1 MGGGRPSQKPKGKVT
16 KFQRVLQFVYSV
28 SNVSNAAL
36 GSGALAFPLAFSL
49 MGWVAALIV
58 TLLAAALNGY
68 MLTVVVK
75 CARYTSSS
83 SYSEMCELMFGRWAG
98 RVVLLSAS
106 LFCYSCMLSYLLV
119 FGDMIAATVGDL
131 IPSLMH
137 TVWTSPY
144 FVTAVVWVIVQPLCF
159 VRSIDFLGPA
169 AFLGVVAVVYTVAML
184 VVHSFTSTT
193 KPAWSE
199 LEMYKL
205 KPSAFQAVPI
215 ILFAFMCHMTV
226 VPATSSLKYY
236 YPSTKPSTS
245 TPKITSL
252 LRPSSGGGG
261 GGGGGESESGSGSGG
276 GSNSSSSSS
285 SSTFAY
291 SELANS
297 AADVAPGAG
306 HTRGGAGGAGEE
318 DDPSSYAYS
327 FGPEDGLE
335 SSLSS
340 SGTRFVSGSMEAEE
354 YGGQVGS
361 SSAEAKKARWW
372 AWSSDNL
379 SLGASGPGG
388 RRAPTIDALS
398 NFQNGMLRTPPM
410 ASAAAATESLARYR
424 TLVAVCGCVMLIC
437 CGMYVPIGMGGY
449 VLFGDKVDG
458 DVMLSFG
465 DTPPLD
471 VKIGRLCMAL
481 TVVLGYPTVV
491 FIGRDAVADALGLA
505 TRAPALS
512 LLWIVLTAIFSTSA
526 LGISM
531 ILRYGGLNIGF
542 VLSFIGSTSGVLIQ
556 FGMPALMLVRL
567 GNWVQGYLMVALT
580 ACVMTIGLFLTFASA
595 ICPHVADDV
604 ASASRRVCDVVGY

>member
-261 GGGGGESESGSGSGG
+261 GGGEGSTAAPFAAFTFGFSGS
-276 GSNSSSSSS
+276 
-285 SSTFAY
+285 
-291 SELANS
+291 
-297 AADVAPGAG
+297 
-306 HTRGGAGGAGEE
+306 
-318 DDPSSYAYS
+318 
-327 FGPEDGLE
+327 
-335 SSLSS
+335 
-340 SGTRFVSGSMEAEE
+340 
-354 YGGQVGS
+354 
-361 SSAEAKKARWW
+361 
-372 AWSSDNL
+372 
-379 SLGASGPGG
+379 
-388 RRAPTIDALS
+388 
-398 NFQNGMLRTPPM
+398 
-410 ASAAAATESLARYR
+410 
-424 TLVAVCGCVMLIC
+424 
-437 CGMYVPIGMGGY
+437 
-449 VLFGDKVDG
+449 
-458 DVMLSFG
+458 
-465 DTPPLD
+465 
-471 VKIGRLCMAL
+471 
-481 TVVLGYPTVV
+481 
-491 FIGRDAVADALGLA
+491 
-505 TRAPALS
+505 
-512 LLWIVLTAIFSTSA
+512 
-526 LGISM
+526 
-531 ILRYGGLNIGF
+531 
-542 VLSFIGSTSGVLIQ
+542 
-556 FGMPALMLVRL
+556 
-567 GNWVQGYLMVALT
+567 
-580 ACVMTIGLFLTFASA
+580 
-595 ICPHVADDV
+595 
-604 ASASRRVCDVVGY
+604 